1 LVAKRIVWLAG
12 RISWV
17 PPFSRTSNL
26 VASRFNNLI
35 EERSEEFGYVI
46 LRSTDFF
53 KKIADKLV
61 VRRRAAVFKLTFA
74 VHPPAAMR
82 TYDGNPRKNSLRSSP
97 T

>member
-12 RISWV
+12 RISSR

-26 VASRFNNLI
+26 VASRCNNLI

-53 KKIADKLV
+53 KKIADKLDD
-61 VRRRAAVFKLTFA
+61 FLSGGG
-74 VHPPAAMR
+74 PQ
-82 TYDGNPRKNSLRSSP
+82 YSN
-97 T
+97 